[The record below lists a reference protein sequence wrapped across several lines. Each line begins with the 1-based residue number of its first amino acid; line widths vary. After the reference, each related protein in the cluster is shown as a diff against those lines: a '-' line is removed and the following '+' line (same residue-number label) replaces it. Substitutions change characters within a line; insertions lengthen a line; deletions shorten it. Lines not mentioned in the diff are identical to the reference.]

1 MYQRSITYTD
11 FNDVERTETI
21 FFNLSKAELSK
32 MASSEGGGFAARMQR
47 MMDAKNITEIVDTVM
62 WLIDQSYGIKTDD
75 GRYFRKDKKY
85 LDDFKSSPLY
95 DEFWMALMN
104 EENTMSDFIVG
115 VMPKDMQAEIKIRV
129 SNKLIELGGETQD
142 AGTPS

>member
-1 MYQRSITYTD
+1 MYQKTITYTD
-11 FNDVERTETI
+11 FNDISRTETI

-32 MASSEGGGFAARMQR
+32 MAAAEGGGYAARMQR

-75 GRYFRKDKKY
+75 GRYFRKSKEY

-104 EENTMSDFIVG
+104 DENTITDFIVG
-115 VMPKDMQAEIKIRV
+115 VMPKDMQDNIKANV
-129 SNKLIELGGETQD
+129 TKKMIELGGELPN

>member
-1 MYQRSITYTD
+1 MYQKTITYTD
-11 FNDVERTETI
+11 FNDISRTETI

-32 MASSEGGGFAARMQR
+32 MAAAEGGGYAARMQR

-75 GRYFRKDKKY
+75 GRYFRKSKEY

-95 DEFWMALMN
+95 DEFWTALMN
-104 EENTMSDFIVG
+104 EEDTITDFIVG
-115 VMPKDMQAEIKIRV
+115 VMPKDIQDKIKINV
-129 SNKLIELGGETQD
+129 TKKMIELGGENQD